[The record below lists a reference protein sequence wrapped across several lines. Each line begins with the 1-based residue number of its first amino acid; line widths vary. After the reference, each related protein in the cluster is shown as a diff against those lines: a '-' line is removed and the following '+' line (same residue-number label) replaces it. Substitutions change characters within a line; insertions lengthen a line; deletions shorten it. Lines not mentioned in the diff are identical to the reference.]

1 MLAAGVSNQYRLPLD
16 AMPWPA
22 VCRTSV
28 NRVLVVEAAAG
39 RVKLDQLVAHLEF
52 LCAGCAV
59 SDLVRL
65 LPVAANRRQ
74 QRLSTVWRAGCD
86 AELRVLLRL

>member
-1 MLAAGVSNQYRLPLD
+1 MLAAGIPNQYRLSLD

-39 RVKLDQLVAHLEF
+39 RVELDQLVAHGESLGV
-52 LCAGCAV
+52 GCAV
-59 SDLVRL
+59 SELVQL
-65 LPVAANRRQ
+65 LPVAAGRRQ
-74 QRLSTVWRAGCD
+74 QRFVDDVAC
-86 AELRVLLRL
+86 EM